1 MLEIENTPYP
11 ARRLMSSKYDETFAK
26 MQPGQC
32 VKTSTD
38 SVGRAANSMRKWLEK
53 HGKQDAFNVRTVSKM
68 PDGYGRVWMMHAKP
82 MKMADV
88 PARRIN
94 KLDVG
99 A

>member
-1 MLEIENTPYP
+1 MLEIDNTPYP
-11 ARRLMSSKYDETFAK
+11 ARRLMASKYDDTFSK

-32 VKTSTD
+32 IKTETEN
-38 SVGRAANSMRKWLEK
+38 VGNVSNSMRKWLEK
-53 HGKQDAFNVRTVSKM
+53 HGKQADFKVRTASKM
-68 PDGYGRVWMMHAKP
+68 PDGFGRVWIMSKTP